1 MMNGTTA
8 AGSGGV
14 PRTNEGVARIVCGE
28 WRDQAADLRPD
39 ADAVPAWLDKGVGV
53 IDLGDIKGAD
63 RAADGN
69 EGIAW

>member
-1 MMNGTTA
+1 M
-8 AGSGGV
+8 
-14 PRTNEGVARIVCGE
+14 ARIVCGE

-39 ADAVPAWLDKGVGV
+39 ADAVSAWLDKGVGV
-53 IDLGDIKGAD
+53 IDLGDIKGVD